1 MSVEQGASVARMPE
15 GRGEDAANVGT
26 GEQEGG
32 VPDNNEMSDWD
43 GDGDSDDD
51 EESMG
56 GGNAAE
62 ASDQGDDADKDQAA
76 GSSSRAQHSPAQPRA
91 AHLSLPRV

>member
-1 MSVEQGASVARMPE
+1 MSVEQGASVARMTE
-15 GRGEDAANVGT
+15 VRGEYAANVGT

-32 VPDNNEMSDWD
+32 VPDKSVIVMSDWD

-62 ASDQGDDADKDQAA
+62 ASDQGDDADNDQAA
-76 GSSSRAQHSPAQPRA
+76 GSSSRAQHK
-91 AHLSLPRV
+91 

>member
-1 MSVEQGASVARMPE
+1 MSVEQGASVARMTE
-15 GRGEDAANVGT
+15 VRGEYAANVGT

-32 VPDNNEMSDWD
+32 VPDKSVMSDWD
-43 GDGDSDDD
+43 GDGDSNDH

-62 ASDQGDDADKDQAA
+62 ASDQGDDADNDQAA
-76 GSSSRAQHSPAQPRA
+76 CSSSRAQHK
-91 AHLSLPRV
+91 